1 MAAHTHVELEYGFLL
16 HRRPYRETSVLAEIF
31 TLNHGRI
38 GVVARGARRS
48 RSAFR
53 QSLQAFRPL
62 LFSWQGRGE
71 LMTLTA
77 AETAHPIMG
86 LSGDYAISGFYANEI
101 LLRLLP
107 RNDPHPSLFTTYET
121 LLTALRNQW
130 DMELS
135 LRRFEKQLLDALGY
149 GLVLNH
155 DFEERPIVSEWR
167 YLYAIETGPVVLK
180 EGDRATDT
188 TVTGATLLGLSS
200 GHLKG
205 EALQESKRL
214 MRRVLAY
221 YIGDKPLVSRELF
234 HRTLG
239 QKNGD

>member
-1 MAAHTHVELEYGFLL
+1 
-16 HRRPYRETSVLAEIF
+16 
-31 TLNHGRI
+31 
-38 GVVARGARRS
+38 
-48 RSAFR
+48 
-53 QSLQAFRPL
+53 
-62 LFSWQGRGE
+62 
-71 LMTLTA
+71 
-77 AETAHPIMG
+77 MG

-221 YIGDKPLVSRELF
+221 YIGR
-234 HRTLG
+234 
-239 QKNGD
+239 